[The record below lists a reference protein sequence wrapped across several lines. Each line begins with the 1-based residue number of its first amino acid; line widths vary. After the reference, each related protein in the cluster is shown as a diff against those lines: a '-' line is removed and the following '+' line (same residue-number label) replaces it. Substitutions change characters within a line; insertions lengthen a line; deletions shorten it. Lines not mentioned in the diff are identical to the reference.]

1 MKRPPRRADLSA
13 GSRPEGDPCA
23 KRRCNAARAKSS
35 ASSACGGTFDE
46 RSLTVQLA
54 ELDSQAQAPD
64 IWSDQERARELMRH
78 RSELQ
83 EAVAT
88 ARSLREA
95 ADELEV
101 LLEMTRD
108 DEDGAVE
115 ELAAALAR
123 LEPRLD
129 RIELTTKMTGKHDLA
144 NAYLEIHPG
153 AGGTES
159 QDWAQMLERLYLRW
173 CERRGFEVEMIDEQ
187 PGEEAGIKSA
197 TLLVKGPYAYGNL
210 KSENGVHR
218 LVRISPFDAQS
229 RRHTSFASAHVYP
242 EVDEAVDISI
252 EEKDLR
258 VDRYCSSGPGGQGVN
273 TTYSAV
279 RLVHLPT
286 GIIVT
291 CQNERSQ
298 IKNLSSAM
306 KVLKAR
312 LYELELERR
321 EQELDKLK
329 GPKKEISW
337 GNQIRSYV
345 LQPYRMVKDLRT
357 GHEVGDTD
365 RVLDGDIDGFIEAF
379 LQAQAQQAAGT

>member
-1 MKRPPRRADLSA
+1 
-13 GSRPEGDPCA
+13 
-23 KRRCNAARAKSS
+23 
-35 ASSACGGTFDE
+35 
-46 RSLTVQLA
+46 
-54 ELDSQAQAPD
+54 
-64 IWSDQERARELMRH
+64 MRH

-242 EVDEAVDISI
+242 EVDEAGDISI

>member
-1 MKRPPRRADLSA
+1 MRR
-13 GSRPEGDPCA
+13 
-23 KRRCNAARAKSS
+23 
-35 ASSACGGTFDE
+35 
-46 RSLTVQLA
+46 
-54 ELDSQAQAPD
+54 
-64 IWSDQERARELMRH
+64 

-83 EAVAT
+83 ASLST
-88 ARSLREA
+88 AKALREA
-95 ADELEV
+95 ADELEI
-101 LLEMTRD
+101 LLEMTRE
-108 DEDGAVE
+108 DEAGAVE
-115 ELAAALAR
+115 ELAAALNR
-123 LEPRLD
+123 LLPKLD
-129 RIELTTKMTGKHDLA
+129 RIELTTKMTGQHDVA
-144 NAYLEIHPG
+144 NAYLEIHSG

-173 CERRGFEVEMIDEQ
+173 CERRGFGVEMIDEQ

-229 RRHTSFASAHVYP
+229 RRHTSFASAHVYRGRRGG
-242 EVDEAVDISI
+242 DISI
-252 EEKDLR
+252 EE
-258 VDRYCSSGPGGQGVN
+258 GPAGRPLLLVRAGWAGRD

-279 RLVHLPT
+279 RLVHIPT

-298 IKNLSSAM
+298 IKNLASAM

-312 LYELELERR
+312 LYELEVERR
-321 EQELDKLK
+321 EQELDKIK

-345 LQPYRMVKDLRT
+345 LHPYRMVKDLRT
-357 GHEVGDTD
+357 GHEVGDAD

-379 LQAQAQQAAGT
+379 LQARAQQAAGT

>member
-1 MKRPPRRADLSA
+1 
-13 GSRPEGDPCA
+13 
-23 KRRCNAARAKSS
+23 
-35 ASSACGGTFDE
+35 
-46 RSLTVQLA
+46 
-54 ELDSQAQAPD
+54 
-64 IWSDQERARELMRH
+64 MRH
-78 RSELQ
+78 RAQLQ
-83 EAVAT
+83 ESVET

-101 LLEMTRD
+101 LVEMTR
-108 DEDGAVE
+108 EEESGAVE
-115 ELAAALAR
+115 ELEAALGR
-123 LEPRLD
+123 LVPQLD
-129 RIELTTKMTGKHDLA
+129 RIELTTKMTGDHDLA

-159 QDWAQMLERLYLRW
+159 QDWAEMLERLYLRW
-173 CERRGFEVEMIDEQ
+173 SERRGFDVEAIDEQ

-197 TLLVKGPYAYGNL
+197 TLLIKGPYAYGNL

-229 RRHTSFASAHVYP
+229 RRHTSFASVHVYP
-242 EVDEAVDISI
+242 EVDEEVDIDI
-252 EEKDLR
+252 EEKDIR

-279 RLVHLPT
+279 RLVHNPT

-298 IKNLSSAM
+298 IKNLASAM

-312 LYELELERR
+312 LYELEMQKR
-321 EQELDKLK
+321 EEELDKLK

-345 LQPYRMVKDLRT
+345 LQPYRLVKDLRT
-357 GHEVGDTD
+357 GHEVGDAD
-365 RVLDGDIDGFIEAF
+365 RVLDGDIDGFIEAY
-379 LQAQAQQAAGT
+379 LQDQAQQEAER

>member
-1 MKRPPRRADLSA
+1 MRR
-13 GSRPEGDPCA
+13 
-23 KRRCNAARAKSS
+23 
-35 ASSACGGTFDE
+35 
-46 RSLTVQLA
+46 
-54 ELDSQAQAPD
+54 
-64 IWSDQERARELMRH
+64 

-88 ARSLREA
+88 AHSLREA
-95 ADELEV
+95 ADELEI

-108 DEDGAVE
+108 DEAGAVE

-123 LEPRLD
+123 LEPKLD

-173 CERRGFEVEMIDEQ
+173 CERRGFDVEVIDEQ

-242 EVDEAVDISI
+242 EVDDEVDITV

-279 RLVHLPT
+279 RLVHIPT

-298 IKNLSSAM
+298 IKNLASAM

-312 LYELELERR
+312 LYELEMERR
-321 EQELDKLK
+321 EQELDKIK

-357 GHEVGDTD
+357 GHEVGDAD

-379 LQAQAQQAAGT
+379 LQAQAQQAAGS

>member
-1 MKRPPRRADLSA
+1 MRR
-13 GSRPEGDPCA
+13 
-23 KRRCNAARAKSS
+23 
-35 ASSACGGTFDE
+35 
-46 RSLTVQLA
+46 
-54 ELDSQAQAPD
+54 
-64 IWSDQERARELMRH
+64 

-83 EAVAT
+83 QSVST
-88 ARSLREA
+88 AKALSEA

-101 LLEMTRD
+101 LLEMTR
-108 DEDGAVE
+108 ENEAGAVE
-115 ELAAALAR
+115 ELAAALNR
-123 LEPRLD
+123 LLPKLD

-242 EVDEAVDISI
+242 EVDEEVDISI

-258 VDRYCSSGPGGQGVN
+258 IDRYCSSGPGGQGVN

-279 RLVHLPT
+279 RLVHIPT

-298 IKNLSSAM
+298 IKNLASAM

-312 LYELELERR
+312 LYELEMERR
-321 EQELDKLK
+321 EQELDKIK

-357 GHEVGDTD
+357 GHEVGDAD

>member
-1 MKRPPRRADLSA
+1 MRR
-13 GSRPEGDPCA
+13 
-23 KRRCNAARAKSS
+23 
-35 ASSACGGTFDE
+35 
-46 RSLTVQLA
+46 
-54 ELDSQAQAPD
+54 
-64 IWSDQERARELMRH
+64 

-95 ADELEV
+95 AEELEV
-101 LLEMTRD
+101 LLEMTRE
-108 DEDGAVE
+108 DEAGAVE

-173 CERRGFEVEMIDEQ
+173 CERRGFDVEVIDEQ

-242 EVDEAVDISI
+242 EVDDEVDITV

-279 RLVHLPT
+279 RLVHIPT

-298 IKNLSSAM
+298 IKNLASAM

-312 LYELELERR
+312 LYELEMERR
-321 EQELDKLK
+321 EQELDKIK

-357 GHEVGDTD
+357 GHEVGDAD

-379 LQAQAQQAAGT
+379 LQAQAQQAAGS

>member
-1 MKRPPRRADLSA
+1 MRR
-13 GSRPEGDPCA
+13 
-23 KRRCNAARAKSS
+23 
-35 ASSACGGTFDE
+35 
-46 RSLTVQLA
+46 
-54 ELDSQAQAPD
+54 
-64 IWSDQERARELMRH
+64 

-83 EAVAT
+83 ESVAT

-95 ADELEV
+95 AEELEI
-101 LLEMTRD
+101 LLEMTRE
-108 DEDGAVE
+108 DEAGAVE

-173 CERRGFEVEMIDEQ
+173 CERRGFDVEVIDEQ

-242 EVDEAVDISI
+242 EVDDEVDITI

-279 RLVHLPT
+279 RLVHIPT

-298 IKNLSSAM
+298 IKNLASAT

-312 LYELELERR
+312 LYELEMEKR
-321 EQELDKLK
+321 EQELDKIK

-357 GHEVGDTD
+357 GHEVGDAD

-379 LQAQAQQAAGT
+379 LQAQAQQAAGS